1 VGLFDFAKKKI
12 ILSTFQNDFDKI
24 RTASIDVQISVGSR
38 IFDDVKMINALTLQN
53 LAAIQPQLR
62 EKYKYLRNQSLK
74 NGATNE
80 LDEDYAY
87 AALMESLV
95 LSLGDESISTK
106 ILQDFM
112 GWLSFIGV
120 IQKETQER
128 VILNCPSCNQKVRV
142 PSDKKIEITC
152 PSCDFKWIKFE

>member
-1 VGLFDFAKKKI
+1 MGLFDFAKKKI

-95 LSLGDESISTK
+95 LSLGDESMSTK
-106 ILQDFM
+106 ILQDLL

-120 IQKETQER
+120 IQRETQEK
-128 VILNCPSCNQKVRV
+128 VIVNCPSCNQEFRV
-142 PSDKKIEITC
+142 PSGKKIEITC
-152 PSCDFKWIKFE
+152 AFCGFQWIKST

>member
-24 RTASIDVQISVGSR
+24 RTASIDVQISVGRR
-38 IFDDVKMINALTLQN
+38 IFEDVKMINALTLQN
-53 LAAIQPQLR
+53 LATIQPQLR

-74 NGATNE
+74 NGATKA

-95 LSLGDESISTK
+95 LSLGDESMSTK
-106 ILQDFM
+106 MLQDFM

-128 VILNCPSCNQKVRV
+128 VIVNCPSCNQKVRV
-142 PSDKKIEITC
+142 PSGKKIEITC
-152 PSCDFKWIKFE
+152 PSCASQWIKSI